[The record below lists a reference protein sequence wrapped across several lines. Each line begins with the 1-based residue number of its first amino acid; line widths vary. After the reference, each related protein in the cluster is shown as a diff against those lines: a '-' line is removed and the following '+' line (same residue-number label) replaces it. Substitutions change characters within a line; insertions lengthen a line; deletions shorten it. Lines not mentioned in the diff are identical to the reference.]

1 MLETEIQNLTAEIKK
16 LRVALSGLNMPSTQT
31 FGEAAEEIQATKDAE
46 TEQAPS
52 QLVRSQ
58 LVRSRLVPSHDD
70 IKAMMLKLSR
80 ESDDGDI
87 KSKIKGILKV
97 HGANKI
103 QDLQVDQ
110 LPKVKTDLEE
120 LS

>member
-1 MLETEIQNLTAEIKK
+1 MIETEIQNLTAEIKK

-31 FGEAAEEIQATKDAE
+31 LGEAAEEILKPMREEIQATKDAQ
-46 TEQAPS
+46 TEQA
-52 QLVRSQ
+52 
-58 LVRSRLVPSHDD
+58 PSHDD

-80 ESDDGDI
+80 ESDDSDI
-87 KSKIKGILKV
+87 KSKIKGILKDY
-97 HGANKI
+97 GANKI
-103 QDLQVDQ
+103 QDLQERE

>member
-16 LRVALSGLNMPSTQT
+16 LRVALSGLNMPSAQT
-31 FGEAAEEIQATKDAE
+31 LGEAAEEILKPMREEIQATKDAQ
-46 TEQAPS
+46 TEQAS
-52 QLVRSQ
+52 
-58 LVRSRLVPSHDD
+58 SHDD

-80 ESDDGDI
+80 ESDDSDI
-87 KSKIKGILKV
+87 KSKIKGILKDY
-97 HGANKI
+97 GANKI

-110 LPKVKTDLEE
+110 LPKVKTDLEA

>member
-1 MLETEIQNLTAEIKK
+1 MIETEIQNLTAEIKK
-16 LRVALSGLNMPSTQT
+16 LRVALSDLNMPSPQT
-31 FGEAAEEIQATKDAE
+31 LEEEWFENLKHKREEIQATKEAQ
-46 TEQAPS
+46 TEEAPS
-52 QLVRSQ
+52 LT
-58 LVRSRLVPSHDD
+58 HGD
-70 IKAMMLKLSR
+70 IKAIMLKLSR
-80 ESDDGDI
+80 ESEDSDI

-103 QDLQVDQ
+103 QDLQAEQ

>member
-1 MLETEIQNLTAEIKK
+1 MIETEIQNLTAEIKK

-31 FGEAAEEIQATKDAE
+31 LGEAAEEILKPMREEIQATKDAE
-46 TEQAPS
+46 TEQA
-52 QLVRSQ
+52 L
-58 LVRSRLVPSHDD
+58 SHDD
-70 IKAMMLKLSR
+70 IKAMMLKLAR

-110 LPKVKTDLEE
+110 LPKVKTDLEA